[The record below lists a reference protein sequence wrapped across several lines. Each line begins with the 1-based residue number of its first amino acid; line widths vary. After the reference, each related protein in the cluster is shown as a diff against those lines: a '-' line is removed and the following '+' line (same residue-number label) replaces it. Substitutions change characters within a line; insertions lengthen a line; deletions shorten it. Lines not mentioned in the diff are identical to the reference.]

1 MPLPAGLQTVTVS
14 GQLLHLNDTPVRGAI
29 SFRPEPAQI
38 TSAAHDVILLGE
50 TSVPLDGA
58 GEFTITLLATDS
70 QGTTPTGWT
79 YRVTEHWY
87 DAPGRSYPISL
98 PAATPT
104 VNLADIAPT
113 AAASGEYTV
122 VTGPAGPQGP
132 AGPTGT
138 AGPAGVQGEQGP
150 AGPTGVTGPAGP
162 QGDTGSTGATGPT
175 GPAGAD
181 GWGDQATYD
190 TLAARVSAVE
200 AGFTTVNTY
209 LTDLFN
215 RVASLETRVTNLE
228 NP

>member
-1 MPLPAGLQTVTVS
+1 MPLPAGLQTVNVS
-14 GQLLHLNDTPVRGAI
+14 GQPLHPDGTPVRGAI

-38 TSAAHDVILLGE
+38 TSADHDVILLGE
-50 TSVPLDGA
+50 TSVPLDEA
-58 GEFTITLLATDS
+58 GSFTVTLLATDS
-70 QGTTPTGWT
+70 AGTTPTGWT

-113 AAASGEYTV
+113 APAVGEYVV

-132 AGPTGT
+132 AGPTGAT
-138 AGPAGVQGEQGP
+138 GPAGVQGEQGP
-150 AGPTGVTGPAGP
+150 AGTAGATGPAGP
-162 QGDTGSTGATGPT
+162 KGDTGTT
-175 GPAGAD
+175 GPA

-190 TLAARVSAVE
+190 ALAARVSAVE
-200 AGFTTVNTY
+200 AGFTTVNAY